1 MAKQW
6 TARLV
11 DDVLVANTSYLRYT
25 VEPWVRD
32 QLAEQY
38 GQRFAPRV
46 LRLAPGG
53 THEFDAVSDD
63 GRVVVSI
70 KANSGLTSGGNHPT
84 GKVATC
90 LNEVYF
96 LTLVDADVRLL
107 ALTNPAFHAIF
118 TKVTAGQIAPGIGVE
133 LLPLPADMQRMVDGV
148 TALASR
154 EMSRDAATAASAVE
168 AEEAGE
174 RGEDVEG
181 NATPV

>member
-1 MAKQW
+1 MD
-6 TARLV
+6 RPLV
-11 DDVLVANTSYLRYT
+11 DDDLVANTSYLRYT

-32 QLAEQY
+32 RLAERF
-38 GQRFAPRV
+38 GQRFAPLV
-46 LRLAPGG
+46 LPLAPGG
-53 THEFDAVSDD
+53 THEFDAVSED
-63 GRVVVSI
+63 GRIVASI

-107 ALTNPAFHAIF
+107 VLTNPDFHTIF

-133 LLPLPADMQRMVDGV
+133 LLPLPSDMQRTVDGV

-174 RGEDVEG
+174 RGEDV
-181 NATPV
+181 TSPISDT

>member
-1 MAKQW
+1 M
-6 TARLV
+6 

-25 VEPWVRD
+25 VEPWVRE
-32 QLAEQY
+32 QLAAQY

-63 GRVVVSI
+63 GRIVVSI

-107 ALTNPAFHAIF
+107 LLTNPSFHAIF
-118 TKVTAGQIAPGIGVE
+118 TKATAGQIAPGIGVE
-133 LLPLPADMQRMVDGV
+133 VLPLPTDMQRTVDGV
-148 TALASR
+148 TELASR
-154 EMSRDAATAASAVE
+154 EMSRDAVTVASAVE

-181 NATPV
+181 NLPPV

>member
-1 MAKQW
+1 M
-6 TARLV
+6 
-11 DDVLVANTSYLRYT
+11 ANTSYLRYT

-32 QLAEQY
+32 QLADRY
-38 GQRFAPRV
+38 GQRFAPVV
-46 LRLAPGG
+46 LPLAPGG

-63 GRVVVSI
+63 RRIVVSI

-107 ALTNPAFHAIF
+107 VLTNPGFHAIF
-118 TKVTAGQIAPGIGVE
+118 TRATAGQIAPGVGVQ
-133 LLPLPADMQRMVDGV
+133 LLPLPSELQRTVDGI

-154 EMSRDAATAASAVE
+154 EMSRDTATAASAVE

-174 RGEDVEG
+174 RGEEVGSVSSDS
-181 NATPV
+181 